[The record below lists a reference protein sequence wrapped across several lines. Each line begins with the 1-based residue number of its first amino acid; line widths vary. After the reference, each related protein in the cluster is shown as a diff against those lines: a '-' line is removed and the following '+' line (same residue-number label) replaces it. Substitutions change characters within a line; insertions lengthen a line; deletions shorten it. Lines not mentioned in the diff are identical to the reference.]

1 MACARGTATGIQ
13 NKCTRAP
20 GHQFWVSRGFFFP
33 SLHCREVGVGQ
44 GGHWLNQM
52 GSSLLS
58 GALGFGA
65 AQVAYWANNCLQRFE
80 DGFSS
85 YCRQQP
91 NPYLT
96 AIWCVFVCPLDRESS
111 HKPIVPSHIVNF
123 LLKDRDFLLQF
134 LSRRS
139 TWHVALCNALSCI
152 ATSSLDNVTYR
163 VNCTRHTSTCAA
175 VSL

>member
-1 MACARGTATGIQ
+1 MRARDSDGNPKQMHARSPVGGLGATARPSVLGVQ
-13 NKCTRAP
+13 R
-20 GHQFWVSRGFFFP
+20 FFFP

-65 AQVAYWANNCLQRFE
+65 AQMAYWANNCLQRFE
-80 DGFSS
+80 DGLSS

-111 HKPIVPSHIVNF
+111 H
-123 LLKDRDFLLQF
+123 
-134 LSRRS
+134 
-139 TWHVALCNALSCI
+139 
-152 ATSSLDNVTYR
+152 
-163 VNCTRHTSTCAA
+163 
-175 VSL
+175 